1 MLFNSGDFF
10 FFFLVVYVL
19 YVSIPHRAQNILLLA
34 ASYFFYGYWDWRF
47 LILIFISTVVDYFS
61 GISIKSARDSLNQT
75 LAKRWLILSLM
86 VNLGILGF
94 FKYFNF
100 FADSFS
106 SFMSLFGWEVSITT
120 LNIILPVGI
129 SFYTFQTMSYSIDV
143 FRGHTKPTKHFAD
156 FALFVSFFPQL
167 MAGPIERFKKLFPQI
182 QNKRSITYNH
192 LTEGGWL
199 ILWGVFKKV
208 FIADNMSPYTFW
220 SVYSLESPN
229 AGDLYVGCIAFVFQ
243 MYCDFSG
250 YSDMARGLAS
260 LLGFKLSI
268 NFNLPYFT
276 TNPSKFWQK
285 WHITLGYWLRDY
297 CYGPLAKAIK
307 NKHNKKL
314 ALIITFAL
322 AGLWHGADLR
332 FIFWGIAWS
341 IAVST
346 HIICQPLLSIIKKE
360 GGKFKNLLGILGW
373 IYTMH
378 FWIFTGIIFVSAN
391 LTNVWEAY
399 TILFTD
405 FTYSDNTFKDFLTV
419 IYFGWP
425 LIFVQFAQ
433 YLSKDL
439 DIIRKWPIPVKFSF
453 YIILLFLLLVSGA
466 EGGAEFIYFQ
476 F

>member
-75 LAKRWLILSLM
+75 LAKRWLILSLI

-182 QNKRSITYNH
+182 Q
-192 LTEGGWL
+192 
-199 ILWGVFKKV
+199 
-208 FIADNMSPYTFW
+208 
-220 SVYSLESPN
+220 
-229 AGDLYVGCIAFVFQ
+229 
-243 MYCDFSG
+243 
-250 YSDMARGLAS
+250 
-260 LLGFKLSI
+260 
-268 NFNLPYFT
+268 
-276 TNPSKFWQK
+276 
-285 WHITLGYWLRDY
+285 
-297 CYGPLAKAIK
+297 
-307 NKHNKKL
+307 
-314 ALIITFAL
+314 
-322 AGLWHGADLR
+322 
-332 FIFWGIAWS
+332 
-341 IAVST
+341 
-346 HIICQPLLSIIKKE
+346 
-360 GGKFKNLLGILGW
+360 
-373 IYTMH
+373 
-378 FWIFTGIIFVSAN
+378 
-391 LTNVWEAY
+391 
-399 TILFTD
+399 
-405 FTYSDNTFKDFLTV
+405 FL
-419 IYFGWP
+419 
-425 LIFVQFAQ
+425 
-433 YLSKDL
+433 YLSK
-439 DIIRKWPIPVKFSF
+439 IC
-453 YIILLFLLLVSGA
+453 
-466 EGGAEFIYFQ
+466 
-476 F
+476 